1 MINIVIPM
9 AGLGSRF
16 SKADYKLPKPF
27 IDVLGKPMIAR
38 VMENLSVSDAHYT
51 LIARKEHIA
60 EFPECFEDLEKNYPV
75 TIIGIDKVTA
85 GPACT
90 VLHAH
95 RAINNDTPILIAN
108 SDQLVDMDF
117 SDMIKDSR
125 TRKLMGSIL
134 TFPATDPKWSFAKVD
149 ADGYLLE
156 AKEKVPISDQAT
168 VGIYYFERG
177 RDFVEGALDMIAAN
191 DTTNNEFYVVPIYN
205 YLVKLGQK
213 FGIYSISEDVMH
225 GLGTP
230 DDLNDYLA
238 LKS

>member
-16 SKADYKLPKPF
+16 SKAGYTLPKPF
-27 IDVLGKPMIAR
+27 IDVAGKPMIAR
-38 VMENLSVSDAHYT
+38 VMDNLKVEGAAYT
-51 LIARKEHIA
+51 LIARQEHID
-60 EFPECFEDLEKNYPV
+60 EFAKHFQSIRDAYPV

-95 RAINNDTPILIAN
+95 RNLNNDAPLLIAN

-117 SDMIKDSR
+117 NDFIGDSR
-125 TRKLMGSIL
+125 KRGLMGSIL
-134 TFPATDPKWSFAKVD
+134 TFPASDPKWSFAKVD
-149 ADGYLLE
+149 DKGFLLE
-156 AKEKVPISDQAT
+156 AKEKVPISQNAT
-168 VGIYYFERG
+168 VGIYYFEKG
-177 RDFVEGALDMIAAN
+177 RHFVEGALDMIAAN

-205 YLVKLGQK
+205 YLIEQGLR
-213 FGIYSISEDVMH
+213 FGIYDIPEAIMH

-230 DDLNDYLA
+230 EDLDAYLA
-238 LKS
+238 ITS